1 MNVSPAAKKTASAA
15 PMLIPVFAAVALII
29 SAAFYIVFKLT
40 QQTAYN
46 KWSDYDDCGWS

>member
-1 MNVSPAAKKTASAA
+1 MSNSPVPQKSSSS
-15 PMLIPVFAAVALII
+15 MMIPIFAAVALII
-29 SAAFYIVFKLT
+29 TAAVYIVFKLT

>member
-1 MNVSPAAKKTASAA
+1 MKNTSAQQNKSSAA
-15 PMLIPVFAAVALII
+15 SMLIPVFAAVALII
-29 SAAFYIVFKLT
+29 SAAVYIVFKLT